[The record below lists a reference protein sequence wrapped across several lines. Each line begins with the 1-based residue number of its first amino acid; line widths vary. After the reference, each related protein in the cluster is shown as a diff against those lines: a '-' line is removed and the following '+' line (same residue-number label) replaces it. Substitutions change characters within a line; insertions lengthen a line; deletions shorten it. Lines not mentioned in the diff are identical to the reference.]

1 VVTTAKSHGVY
12 NVLDECYVPATPK
25 AEQLLRAQ
33 SQFLYKVFESTVK
46 LSQGRLIIRQH
57 EDEADGRAVWLA
69 LNATYAG
76 GVAAE
81 LLSSKLES
89 ELVTMRLN
97 ANWNKTIQSYLTMWE
112 HKVQD
117 LVAVRNIAP
126 RDIDRY
132 TWLKATLST
141 HSGMANVISMFESN
155 KGMYSLLQTMGAPG
169 SVATRVDVPFDHFYA
184 YLMDEAVKLDKANG
198 DSKRNVRK
206 GNKADHKGKPK
217 GGNGNDSKDKSKQTL
232 WLPPEKWAKM
242 SKEEK
247 QVKTQ

>member
-1 VVTTAKSHGVY
+1 
-12 NVLDECYVPATPK
+12 
-25 AEQLLRAQ
+25 
-33 SQFLYKVFESTVK
+33 
-46 LSQGRLIIRQH
+46 
-57 EDEADGRAVWLA
+57 
-69 LNATYAG
+69 
-76 GVAAE
+76 
-81 LLSSKLES
+81 
-89 ELVTMRLN
+89 
-97 ANWNKTIQSYLTMWE
+97 MWE

-117 LVAVRNIAP
+117 LVAVRNTAP

-141 HSGMANVISMFESN
+141 HSSMANVISMFESN

-206 GNKADHKGKPK
+206 GNKADQKGKPK
-217 GGNGNDSKDKSKQTL
+217 GGNGNDSKDKSKQTW

-247 QVKTQ
+247 QAHLEKKKAAKGEKGDKGNDKSSSAKPPEPTNAYQVNKAVTPAPTPTTVNEVKPAPADDFVRTLLSSQNAAGSSTPAEGTYVVNKAKSTA